1 MIELHFYGDLSRY
14 ASGKTSSGASV
25 SNLPLGDAQT
35 VSDVLRQVGIEPAE
49 VGHIFLNGKLLYTR
63 SRMAPWL
70 GYPRTEDRVPTDGSH
85 LDTTLRSGD
94 RLGLFPKRMSMLVV

>member
-1 MIELHFYGDLSRY
+1 MIELHLYGDMRRY
-14 ASGKTSSGASV
+14 ASGKTPNGASV
-25 SNLPLGDAQT
+25 SNLRFADVRT
-35 VSDVLRQVGIEPAE
+35 VGDVLRQVGIEPAE

-70 GYPRTEDRVPTDGSH
+70 GYPRAEDRVPVDGSH
-85 LDTTLRSGD
+85 LDATLRSGD

>member
-25 SNLPLGDAQT
+25 SNLPLAGIQT
-35 VSDVLRQVGIEPAE
+35 VNDVLRLVGIEPAE

-70 GYPRTEDRVPTDGSH
+70 GYTRAEDRVPVDGSH
-85 LDTTLRSGD
+85 FEATLRSGD
-94 RLGLFPKRMSMLVV
+94 RLGLFPTRMSMLVV